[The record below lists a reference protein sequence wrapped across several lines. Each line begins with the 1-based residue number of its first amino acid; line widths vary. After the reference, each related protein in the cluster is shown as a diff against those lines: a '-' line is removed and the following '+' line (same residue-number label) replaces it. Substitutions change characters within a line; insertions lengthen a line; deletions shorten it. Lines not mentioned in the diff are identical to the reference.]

1 MSYTRLTDGR
11 WGIRTHDP
19 LIKSQRSENDNTRNN
34 KDLDKPQLST
44 VASAYKHPLTEENSS
59 TPLPSELIEIVNKWD
74 SLPDHIKQ
82 TIKTLVGSVTV
93 TNEEIS
99 P

>member
-1 MSYTRLTDGR
+1 MTIGR

-19 LIKSQRSENDNTRNN
+19 LIKSHRSENDKASN
-34 KDLDKPQLST
+34 DKSLEKQQLPT
-44 VASAYKHPLTEENSS
+44 VAPAYKHCITEENSS
-59 TPLPSELIEIVNKWD
+59 TPLPSELIEIVNSWPD
-74 SLPDHIKQ
+74 LPEHIKQ

-93 TNEEIS
+93 KSEEIS